1 MQNQI
6 NPYKNLPTLRLVAY
20 VAIVFLLLIQWLMRL
35 STDSWLG
42 LLAYALFFLATLTL
56 CQSKRRAWVLGALL
70 VIVILATTLVDSY
83 AFTLSTEM
91 PTAMLSMKMM
101 TAVTIIQNGVL
112 SLYLLGTMWLLWR
125 EPNKI
130 TQLLG
135 YTIAVFIAVRLLPAT
150 WFTLQFII
158 SAV

>member
-1 MQNQI
+1 MKIQTTNYQQLS
-6 NPYKNLPTLRLVAY
+6 KWRLIAY
-20 VAIVFLLLIQWLMRL
+20 TIVIILMTVQWFMHL
-35 STDSWLG
+35 TADSWLG
-42 LLAYALFFLATLTL
+42 LLAYGLFFLATLTL
-56 CQSKRRAWVLGALL
+56 CQSKRRTWVLGVLL

-101 TAVTIIQNGVL
+101 TAVTIIQNVVL